1 MRHAKRCSCIAV
13 VGLFVLHA
21 VFSSYA
27 YAVAREAVEV
37 MTLADGAKVAM
48 TQAQLHALVI
58 QPGRTYY
65 GPTRELPKLTARQ
78 IAIPVPTSIGGGF
91 IVGESAAIAVGMN
104 AVGVT
109 STATG
114 RNVACG
120 TAAAGVIRFGA
131 DAREAC
137 GATGAAGAGA
147 AAGGA
152 TTGGISGGTIA
163 VGAGIAAAVAVA
175 VAAAGGGGGGGG
187 GSSSSTTTSH
197 H

>member
-27 YAVAREAVEV
+27 YALAPGAVEV
-37 MTLADGAKVAM
+37 MTLADGAKIAM
-48 TQAQLHALVI
+48 TQAQLHALVT

-65 GPTRELPKLTARQ
+65 GPTGGLPKLTERQ
-78 IAIPVPTSIGGGF
+78 IAIPVPTSLGGGF

-104 AVGVT
+104 AVGIT
-109 STATG
+109 SAATG
-114 RNVACG
+114 RSVACG
-120 TAAAGVIRFGA
+120 TAAAGVITFGA
-131 DAREAC
+131 GAREAC
-137 GATGAAGAGA
+137 GAAGAGGE
-147 AAGGA
+147 AGGKV
-152 TTGGISGGTIA
+152 TGGISNGTIA
-163 VGAGIAAAVAVA
+163 VGVGIAAAIAVAVA
-175 VAAAGGGGGGGG
+175 VGGGGGGGGGG